1 MILDKIYYAAFDT
14 QNLKILLLTKK
25 KKKKKQ
31 AAKLTVL
38 RNSRGQS
45 LKAFLEGD

>member
-25 KKKKKQ
+25 KEKKASSKADSSEKQ
-31 AAKLTVL
+31 QRAVSKSISG
-38 RNSRGQS
+38 R
-45 LKAFLEGD
+45 